1 MSLAI
6 LERALELGLI
16 FSILSLGVYISFRI
30 LNIPDLTVDG
40 SFTTGAATCA
50 VCTVQGHPILGLLL
64 GFHSILTDKNEN
76 SCVIGRNLDHDR
88 SLFHQS

>member
-50 VCTVQGHPILGLLL
+50 VCT
-64 GFHSILTDKNEN
+64 E
-76 SCVIGRNLDHDR
+76 IGRAHV
-88 SLFHQS
+88 